1 MNSLKNSV
9 RLMGF
14 LGNDPELRTF
24 ENERKLVRVSLATNE
39 SYKNGDG
46 EWITDTQWHNLVMW
60 DTQAAFA
67 DKNLEKGSE
76 ISVEGRLVN
85 RSYTDRD
92 GVRRFFT
99 EVVVNKVLSMTRK
112 NKAELVD

>member
-92 GVRRFFT
+92 GVQRFFT